1 VILTPEI
8 ITTKLDE
15 VNPGNFT
22 GALKCAFGARLCFNK
37 DDVWKL
43 GMRLQFDEISGPIGR
58 EIKQLI
64 DEIKTPKPDE
74 PVSDLVKYGDFD
86 GSKTE
91 RIAHI
96 IFTNDGWKA
105 LDGKIGTG
113 GFDGLFFKRDANGN
127 ITDVVI
133 NESKSFHGSINMN
146 PNARGR
152 LDQMSEQWINRV
164 LDDKPEGVDV
174 NLIKEIV
181 DYLESAKGSADK
193 VITSVDKKTGEMIIL
208 NFGKHTR

>member
-1 VILTPEI
+1 MILTPEI

-152 LDQMSEQWINRV
+152 LEQMSQEWINAV
-164 LDDKPEGVDV
+164 LNDLVKPPRNRPDIQEVIDFLDSSNG
-174 NLIKEIV
+174 NAEKLIT
-181 DYLESAKGSADK
+181 A
-193 VITSVDKKTGEMIIL
+193 VDKQTGEVIIL
-208 NFGKHTR
+208 MLENT